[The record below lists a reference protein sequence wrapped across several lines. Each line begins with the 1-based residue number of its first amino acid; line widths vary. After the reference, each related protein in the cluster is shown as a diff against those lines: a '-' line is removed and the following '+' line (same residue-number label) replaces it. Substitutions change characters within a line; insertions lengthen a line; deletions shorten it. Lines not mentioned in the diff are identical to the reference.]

1 MYDLIV
7 TKQKNKQKKLL
18 VILLIIFIFLVIF
31 LIIGINKINIANNKS
46 IEVVKM
52 ANVNI
57 DDILKIKKDM
67 EDKNRN
73 KNKEPLTIEQLEAI
87 NNIYSSDSEK
97 RVFLTFDDGPSKS
110 VTPLILDLLK
120 QENIKATFFVLGNR
134 VEQNPEII
142 NRIFEEG
149 HYIANHGYSH
159 VYSSIYT
166 SIDSILDEYNKT
178 EQCIKNALNNPDY
191 NSRVFRFPGGSVGGK
206 YHQIKND
213 AKEVLKQN
221 NIAYLDWNALS
232 NDSFGSVTRE
242 DIMKNIT
249 ETVGTKNSVVI
260 LMHDG
265 SDKILTY
272 ETLLEVINYLRN
284 QGYQFKNLYDIL

>member
-7 TKQKNKQKKLL
+7 TKQKNKRKKLL
-18 VILLIIFIFLVIF
+18 VILLIIFVFLVIF

-57 DDILKIKKDM
+57 DDILKIKKNM